1 MLRRSACD
9 VHPHHLKQRDQRE
22 AGTGRQRRRRRRRRR
37 RKVES
42 VMG

>member
-1 MLRRSACD
+1 
-9 VHPHHLKQRDQRE
+9 LKQRDQRE